1 MEASEQ
7 KKSSALT
14 RREMLATLTRYGVL
28 AGVVVSLTVLTRR
41 SGACVIDN
49 PCSRCG
55 QFDSC
60 DLDKARQA
68 RREKP

>member
-1 MEASEQ
+1 MSSENE
-7 KKSSALT
+7 KPPLT
-14 RREMLATLTRYGVL
+14 RRQMLTTLARYGAL

-41 SGACVIDN
+41 SGACAISN

-68 RREKP
+68 RGERP